1 MRHRETLER
10 PANAP
15 AVGHAQRIEGEV
27 GSIQARAD
35 DALDRQVPAVALILV
50 LSLRSEIRDFVLDSR
65 GRAAELP
72 AQEVVA
78 RRARRRCGPHD
89 AGNEFQQ
96 LRLAGPVGA
105 GQHPAFPWPYGPAD
119 VLEDVAPAAVQT
131 EVREAHFEVPR
142 AGAAHRAHWITA
154 AGREWVILCACAN
167 ATAAARAPIL
177 AHLGWLGVVTC
188 NGVAAVPVGDTG
200 RNCAGRGAAAT
211 AERRRQNGAT
221 QPRVVLSRTVP
232 AGA

>member
-15 AVGHAQRIEGEV
+15 AVGHAQRIKGDV
-27 GSIQARAD
+27 GSIQARPD

-50 LSLRSEIRDFVLDSR
+50 LSLRSEIRDFVLDSK

-78 RRARRRCGPHD
+78 RRACRRCRPPD
-89 AGNEFQQ
+89 AGAEFQQ

-105 GQHPAFPWPYGPAD
+105 GQHPAFPRPYGPAD
-119 VLEDVAPAAVQT
+119 ALEDVAPAAVQT

-188 NGVAAVPVGDTG
+188 NGVAAVPVDDTG
-200 RNCAGRGAAAT
+200 RNSAGRGAAPT
-211 AERRRQNGAT
+211 AERLRQNGTT
-221 QPRVVLSRTVP
+221 QPRVVLPRTVP
-232 AGA
+232 PGA